1 MDVQHVTLLH
11 TLRIFQDKKHLC
23 SSQLHLKHYCTIHF
37 SCALTNN
44 TALFQSISFFFGTE
58 VGVESWSRVKS
69 SLYFHSVGSAV
80 RPRRLLSCSGGSA
93 DFLHRHF
100 WLTCHTLCSW
110 VPVSWHCSFPP
121 LTVTTPHPPTPLRRK
136 FSESNR
142 TFAHG
147 TVGQHRPSLKSK
159 RWHLEGWLTEPTVQ
173 RLSVERAA
181 ELRFNPCRRYVSINV
196 FVHSPKNTAGSMWK
210 CQWCQINLFIAN
222 NPLWIPN
229 K

>member
-44 TALFQSISFFFGTE
+44 TALFQSISFFFFGTE

-80 RPRRLLSCSGGSA
+80 RPQRLLSCSGGSA
-93 DFLHRHF
+93 DFLHRHI

-121 LTVTTPHPPTPLRRK
+121 LTVTTPPPP
-136 FSESNR
+136 SEGNFLNQ
-142 TFAHG
+142 TEHLLMGLLAN
-147 TVGQHRPSLKSK
+147 TV
-159 RWHLEGWLTEPTVQ
+159 
-173 RLSVERAA
+173 
-181 ELRFNPCRRYVSINV
+181 
-196 FVHSPKNTAGSMWK
+196 
-210 CQWCQINLFIAN
+210 
-222 NPLWIPN
+222 PLWNQSSGIWKDDSLSQRCRDARGARSRDQVQSLQEVCFHKCVHTQSKEHSWLNVKMPMMSD
-229 K
+229 

>member
-1 MDVQHVTLLH
+1 MFITTTFETLLYN
-11 TLRIFQDKKHLC
+11 T
-23 SSQLHLKHYCTIHF
+23 F

-121 LTVTTPHPPTPLRRK
+121 LTVTTPHPPQKEIFWIKQNICSWDCWPT
-136 FSESNR
+136 
-142 TFAHG
+142 
-147 TVGQHRPSLKSK
+147 PSLSEIKAVASGRMTHWANGAETERGARSRAQVQSLQEVCFHKCVHTQSK
-159 RWHLEGWLTEPTVQ
+159 EHSWL
-173 RLSVERAA
+173 
-181 ELRFNPCRRYVSINV
+181 NV
-196 FVHSPKNTAGSMWK
+196 KMPMMSD
-210 CQWCQINLFIAN
+210 
-222 NPLWIPN
+222 
-229 K
+229 